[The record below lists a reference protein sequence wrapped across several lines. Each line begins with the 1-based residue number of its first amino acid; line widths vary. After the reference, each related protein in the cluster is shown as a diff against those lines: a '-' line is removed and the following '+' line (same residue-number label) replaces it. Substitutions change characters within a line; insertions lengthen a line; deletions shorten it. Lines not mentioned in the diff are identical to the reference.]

1 MSIDD
6 HDIEEL
12 RARLL
17 EAESNL
23 QAIYSGEIDA
33 LLLADENGER
43 RVFTLRG
50 ADAPYRALVERMQEG
65 AATLSVSG
73 DIVYC
78 NQRFAELVQMP
89 LEQVF
94 GASIGKFLPAAEG
107 EILRA
112 MLDHGSGRYQTRLV
126 LNGQE
131 STEVQVTLSSI
142 VLDDIEHRTLI
153 LSDISS
159 LARAQRENRSK
170 DEFLAM
176 LAHELRNPLGA
187 IQGAVHAL
195 ALMNQT
201 EPMALR
207 ATGIIKRQVVHM
219 ARLVDDL
226 LDVGRAVTGKI
237 VLKRVPVN
245 LAESVKASIAA
256 IASGNAS
263 NQGRIDLVSEP
274 VWVSGDP
281 VRLEQIVG
289 NLVSNAL
296 KFTRGEGVISVGVG
310 REGDD
315 AVLRVAD
322 QGIGIPAEMLP
333 KIFDLFVQA
342 HHTIDRSRGGLGI
355 GLTLVRRLAELHGGT
370 VHADSLG
377 DGHGSTFTVRM
388 PTVAAPKLADGVAA
402 GTSNGRGHQRV
413 FESRRVLLV
422 DDNHDS
428 REMYRAVLRAHGHD
442 VCEAPDGE
450 RALALLQ
457 QRALDRPL
465 DVAFIDIGLPGGMDG
480 YELARRIR
488 SLPMGRD
495 VRLVALTGYGFPEDR
510 QQSKQA
516 GFARHLVK
524 PVEPEALQRELSAVK
539 RMGSGTVA
547 WQRCTVR
554 SSSAPAPGRRSD
566 RRRFQYPRKYV
577 SMRR

>member
-1 MSIDD
+1 MNIDEMD
-6 HDIEEL
+6 LEEC
-12 RARLL
+12 RARLA

-23 QAIYSGEIDA
+23 HAIYSGEIDA
-33 LLLADENGER
+33 LLLADEKGER
-43 RVFTLRG
+43 RVFTLRS

-65 AATLSVSG
+65 AATLSVTG

-78 NQRFAELVQMP
+78 NQRFADLVHTP

-94 GASIGKFLPAAEG
+94 GASIARFLPTAEG
-107 EILRA
+107 DILRA
-112 MLDHGSGRYQTRLV
+112 MLDHGSGRYQTRLM
-126 LNGQE
+126 LDGQE

-142 VLDDIEHRTLI
+142 VLDDVEHRTLI

-195 ALMNQT
+195 SLMNQT

-237 VLKRVPVN
+237 VLKRLPVN
-245 LAESVKASIAA
+245 LAEVVKTYVAA
-256 IASGNAS
+256 LAAGNPNNHA
-263 NQGRIDLVSEP
+263 RIEIVSEP

-289 NLVSNAL
+289 NLVTNAI
-296 KFTRGEGVISVGVG
+296 KFTRGEGLISVHVG

-322 QGIGIPAEMLP
+322 QGIGIPADMLP

-342 HHTIDRSRGGLGI
+342 HQTIDRSRGGLGI
-355 GLTLVRRLAELHGGT
+355 GLTLVRRLAELHGGG
-370 VHADSLG
+370 VRAESKG

-388 PTVAAPKLADGVAA
+388 PTVAAPKMAENGAA
-402 GTSNGRGHQRV
+402 KQNGHGNGHT
-413 FESRRVLLV
+413 EPRRVLLV

-457 QRALDRPL
+457 ELERDHPL

-488 SLPMGRD
+488 SLPMGRNM
-495 VRLVALTGYGFPEDR
+495 RLVALTGYGFPEDR
-510 QQSKQA
+510 QQSRLA

-524 PVEPEALQRELSAVK
+524 PVEPEALQRELNAV
-539 RMGSGTVA
+539 
-547 WQRCTVR
+547 
-554 SSSAPAPGRRSD
+554 
-566 RRRFQYPRKYV
+566 PRGV
-577 SMRR
+577 H

>member
-1 MSIDD
+1 MN
-6 HDIEEL
+6 IEEL
-12 RARLL
+12 GIEDLRTRLV

-43 RVFTLRG
+43 RVFTLRS

-78 NQRFAELVQMP
+78 NQRFADLVHTP

-94 GASIGKFLPAAEG
+94 GASIGRFLPAAEG

-112 MLDHGSGRYQTRLV
+112 MLEHGSGRYQTRLV

-142 VLDDIEHRTLI
+142 VLDDVEHRTLI

-201 EPMALR
+201 EPMSLR

-237 VLKRVPVN
+237 VLKRQPVN
-245 LAESVKASIAA
+245 LADAVKASIGA
-256 IASGNAS
+256 IASGNP
-263 NQGRIDLVSEP
+263 NNHGRVDLASEP

-296 KFTRGEGVISVGVG
+296 KFTRGEGVISVLVG

-315 AVLRVAD
+315 AVLRVTD
-322 QGIGIPAEMLP
+322 QGIGIPADMLP

-355 GLTLVRRLAELHGGT
+355 GLTLVRRLAELHGGS
-370 VHADSLG
+370 VHAASEG

-388 PTVAAPKLADGVAA
+388 PTVAAPKAADETVAA
-402 GTSNGRGHQRV
+402 ISNGNGHKRA

-450 RALALLQ
+450 RALALFQ

-524 PVEPEALQRELSAVK
+524 PVEPEALQRELSA
-539 RMGSGTVA
+539 A
-547 WQRCTVR
+547 
-554 SSSAPAPGRRSD
+554 RRN
-566 RRRFQYPRKYV
+566 
-577 SMRR
+577 

>member
-1 MSIDD
+1 M
-6 HDIEEL
+6 
-12 RARLL
+12 
-17 EAESNL
+17 
-23 QAIYSGEIDA
+23 
-33 LLLADENGER
+33 LLADENGER
-43 RVFTLRG
+43 RVFTLRS

-65 AATLSVSG
+65 AATLSVTG

-78 NQRFAELVQMP
+78 NQRFADLVQVP

-112 MLDHGSGRYQTRLV
+112 MLEHGSGRYQTRLV

-142 VLDDIEHRTLI
+142 VLDDVEHRTLI

-237 VLKRVPVN
+237 VLKRAPVN
-245 LAESVKASIAA
+245 LAESVKASIGA
-256 IASGNAS
+256 IASGNPN

-296 KFTRGEGVISVGVG
+296 KFTRGEGVISVFVG

-322 QGIGIPAEMLP
+322 QGIGIPADMLP

-342 HHTIDRSRGGLGI
+342 HHTIDRTRGGLGI

-370 VHADSLG
+370 VHAASEG
-377 DGHGSTFTVRM
+377 DGRGSTFTVRM
-388 PTVAAPKLADGVAA
+388 PTVAAPKVGRRRSAAGNERQRQPARVRIAPRAAGGRQPRFARDVSRGAARARPRRVRSAGWRTRTGVAA
-402 GTSNGRGHQRV
+402 AARARPPARRRVHRHRPAGRHGRLRAGAPHPQPAHGARRAPRRAHRLW
-413 FESRRVLLV
+413 FSRRPPAVQAGGLRAA
-422 DDNHDS
+422 S
-428 REMYRAVLRAHGHD
+428 REARGTRGAAARAQRGRPPPLMGT
-442 VCEAPDGE
+442 
-450 RALALLQ
+450 LL
-457 QRALDRPL
+457 
-465 DVAFIDIGLPGGMDG
+465 I
-480 YELARRIR
+480 
-488 SLPMGRD
+488 
-495 VRLVALTGYGFPEDR
+495 
-510 QQSKQA
+510 
-516 GFARHLVK
+516 
-524 PVEPEALQRELSAVK
+524 
-539 RMGSGTVA
+539 
-547 WQRCTVR
+547 C
-554 SSSAPAPGRRSD
+554 
-566 RRRFQYPRKYV
+566 
-577 SMRR
+577 

>member
-1 MSIDD
+1 MMNVEEMSL
-6 HDIEEL
+6 EEL
-12 RARLL
+12 RERLA
-17 EAESNL
+17 EAEGNL

-33 LLLADENGER
+33 LLLSDEDGER
-43 RVFTLRG
+43 RVYTLRS

-73 DIVYC
+73 DVVYC
-78 NQRFAELVQMP
+78 NQRFADLVRLP
-89 LEQVF
+89 LAQVF
-94 GASIGKFLPAAEG
+94 GAPIGRFLPPAEG

-112 MLDHGSGRYQTRLV
+112 MLEHGSGRYQTHLM
-126 LNGQE
+126 LNGRE
-131 STEVQVTLSSI
+131 ATEVQVTLSSI
-142 VLDDIEHRTLI
+142 VLDDVEHRTLI

-195 ALMNQT
+195 TLMNQNA
-201 EPMALR
+201 EPMAQR

-237 VLKRVPVN
+237 VLKRTPFN
-245 LAESVKASIAA
+245 FAEAVKSQITT
-256 IASGNAS
+256 IASGNP
-263 NQGRIDLVSEP
+263 NNLGRIDLVSEP
-274 VWVSGDP
+274 VWVHGDV
-281 VRLEQIVG
+281 VRLEQIAG
-289 NLVSNAL
+289 NLISNAL
-296 KFTRGEGVISVGVG
+296 KFTRGDGVVKVFVG

-322 QGIGIPAEMLP
+322 EGIGIPADMLP

-355 GLTLVRRLAELHGGT
+355 GLTLVRRLAEMHGGT
-370 VHADSLG
+370 VDAAS
-377 DGHGSTFTVRM
+377 DGEGKGATFTVRI
-388 PTVAAPKLADGVAA
+388 PTVAAPKTEGNGAA
-402 GTSNGRGHQRV
+402 VESNCMELRRS

-428 REMYRAVLRAHGHD
+428 REMYRTVLLAHGHN

-450 RALALLQ
+450 HALALLQ
-457 QRALDRPL
+457 EMTEADSL

-488 SLPMGRD
+488 KHPLGAN

-510 QQSKQA
+510 MLSKQA
-516 GFARHLVK
+516 GFAKHLVK
-524 PVEPEALQRELSAVK
+524 PVEPDALHKELNAV
-539 RMGSGTVA
+539 A
-547 WQRCTVR
+547 
-554 SSSAPAPGRRSD
+554 RRTN
-566 RRRFQYPRKYV
+566 
-577 SMRR
+577 

>member
-1 MSIDD
+1 MN
-6 HDIEEL
+6 IEEL
-12 RARLL
+12 DVEELRSRLA

-23 QAIYSGEIDA
+23 HAIYSGEIDA
-33 LLLADENGER
+33 LLLSDENGER
-43 RVFTLRG
+43 RVFTLRS

-65 AATLSVSG
+65 AATLSLRG

-78 NQRFAELVQMP
+78 NQRFADLVCVP
-89 LEQVF
+89 LEHAI
-94 GASIGKFLPAAEG
+94 GESIGRFLPPAEG

-112 MLDHGSGRYQTRLV
+112 MLEHGSGRYQTRLI
-126 LNGQE
+126 LNGRE

-195 ALMNQT
+195 GLMNQT
-201 EPMALR
+201 EPMSVR

-237 VLKRVPVN
+237 VLKRQPVN
-245 LAESVKASIAA
+245 LADSVKATIAT
-256 IASGNAS
+256 IASGNPHNHA
-263 NQGRIDLVSEP
+263 RLDLTSEP

-296 KFTRGEGVISVGVG
+296 KFTRGDGVISVFVG
-310 REGDD
+310 READD
-315 AVLRVAD
+315 AVLRVTD
-322 QGIGIPAEMLP
+322 KGIGIPPDMLP

-342 HHTIDRSRGGLGI
+342 HQTIDRTRGGLGI
-355 GLTLVRRLAELHGGT
+355 GLTLVRRLAELHGGG
-370 VHADSLG
+370 VHAASEG
-377 DGHGSTFTVRM
+377 DGRGSTFTVRM
-388 PTVAAPKLADGVAA
+388 PTVAAPKVDSDAAPA
-402 GTSNGRGHQRV
+402 GTDAATRRH

-450 RALALLQ
+450 HALALLQ
-457 QRALDRPL
+457 LATDRPL

-488 SLPMGRD
+488 TLPNCGAL
-495 VRLVALTGYGFPEDR
+495 RLVALTGYGFPEDR
-510 QQSKQA
+510 QQSKLA

-524 PVEPEALQRELSAVK
+524 PVDPEALQRELSAV
-539 RMGSGTVA
+539 TP
-547 WQRCTVR
+547 QTH
-554 SSSAPAPGRRSD
+554 
-566 RRRFQYPRKYV
+566 
-577 SMRR
+577 

>member
-1 MSIDD
+1 MTIDD
-6 HDIEEL
+6 LDIEEL
-12 RARLL
+12 RARLA
-17 EAESNL
+17 EAEHNL
-23 QAIYSGEIDA
+23 HAIYSGEIDA
-33 LLLADENGER
+33 LLLADEKGER
-43 RVFTLRG
+43 RVFTLRS

-65 AATLSVSG
+65 AATLSIRG

-78 NQRFAELVQMP
+78 NQRFADLVRQP
-89 LEQVF
+89 LGQVF
-94 GASIGKFLPAAEG
+94 GASIGRFLPTEEG
-107 EILRA
+107 DILRA
-112 MLDHGSGRYQTRLV
+112 MLEHGSGRYQTRLV

-131 STEVQVTLSSI
+131 ATEVQVTLSSI
-142 VLDDIEHRTLI
+142 VLDDVEHRTLI

-195 ALMNQT
+195 SLMNQT

-237 VLKRVPVN
+237 VLKRAPVN
-245 LAESVKASIAA
+245 LADAVKTYIAGMG
-256 IASGNAS
+256 SGSPGNHA
-263 NQGRIDLVSEP
+263 RVEIVSEP

-296 KFTRGEGVISVGVG
+296 KFTRGEGVISVFVG

-315 AVLRVAD
+315 AVLRVID
-322 QGIGIPAEMLP
+322 HGIGIPADMLP

-355 GLTLVRRLAELHGGT
+355 GLTLVRRLAELHGGS
-370 VHADSLG
+370 VQAASEG
-377 DGHGSTFTVRM
+377 DGHGSTFTVRL
-388 PTVAAPKLADGVAA
+388 PTVAAPKAANADAVVKA
-402 GTSNGRGHQRV
+402 NGNGNGHH
-413 FESRRVLLV
+413 SAPRRVLLV

-457 QRALDRPL
+457 QLERDPPL

-488 SLPMGRD
+488 SLPMGRN

-510 QQSKQA
+510 QQSRLA

-524 PVEPEALQRELSAVK
+524 PVEPEALQRELNAVT
-539 RMGSGTVA
+539 RH
-547 WQRCTVR
+547 
-554 SSSAPAPGRRSD
+554 
-566 RRRFQYPRKYV
+566 
-577 SMRR
+577 

>member
-1 MSIDD
+1 MNIEDL
-6 HDIEEL
+6 DIEEL
-12 RARLL
+12 RARLA

-23 QAIYSGEIDA
+23 HAIYSGEIDA
-33 LLLADENGER
+33 LLLADENGGR
-43 RVFTLRG
+43 RIFTLRS

-65 AATLSVSG
+65 AATLSITG

-78 NQRFAELVQMP
+78 NQRFADLVHMP

-94 GASIGKFLPAAEG
+94 GASIGQFLPTAEG

-112 MLDHGSGRYQTRLV
+112 MLDHGSGRYQTRLM
-126 LNGQE
+126 LDGEE
-131 STEVQVTLSSI
+131 STEVQVTLSTI
-142 VLDDIEHRTLI
+142 VLDDVEHRTLI

-195 ALMNQT
+195 SLMNQT

-245 LAESVKASIAA
+245 LAESVKAYIGA
-256 IASGNAS
+256 ITSGGPQNHAH
-263 NQGRIDLVSEP
+263 IEFASEP

-289 NLVSNAL
+289 NLLSNAL
-296 KFTRGEGVISVGVG
+296 KFTRGEGVIHVFVG

-315 AVLRVAD
+315 AVLRITD
-322 QGIGIPAEMLP
+322 QGIGIPTDMLP

-355 GLTLVRRLAELHGGT
+355 GLTLVRRLVELHGGI
-370 VHADSLG
+370 VQAASKG

-388 PTVAAPKLADGVAA
+388 PTVAAPRAADMDAA
-402 GTSNGRGHQRV
+402 EKTNGHGNGHAIKPC
-413 FESRRVLLV
+413 RVLLV

-450 RALALLQ
+450 RALALVKQ
-457 QRALDRPL
+457 GERDHPL

-510 QQSKQA
+510 QQSRQA

-524 PVEPEALQRELSAVK
+524 PVEPEALQRELNAVT
-539 RMGSGTVA
+539 RH
-547 WQRCTVR
+547 
-554 SSSAPAPGRRSD
+554 
-566 RRRFQYPRKYV
+566 
-577 SMRR
+577 

>member
-1 MSIDD
+1 MNFDD
-6 HDIEEL
+6 LSKEEL
-12 RARLL
+12 RARLV

-33 LLLADENGER
+33 LLLADENGDR
-43 RVFTLRG
+43 RVFTLRS

-65 AATLSVSG
+65 AATLSLTG

-78 NQRFAELVQMP
+78 NQRFADLVCMP

-107 EILRA
+107 EIVRA

-126 LNGQE
+126 LNGE
-131 STEVQVTLSSI
+131 EATEVQVTLSSI
-142 VLDDIEHRTLI
+142 VLDEVEHRTLI

-187 IQGAVHAL
+187 VQGAVHAL
-195 ALMNQT
+195 SMMNQT
-201 EPMALR
+201 EPMAQR

-245 LAESVKASIAA
+245 LAESVKTSIAA
-256 IASGNAS
+256 IASGSPNYR
-263 NQGRIDLVSEP
+263 GRIDLVTEP

-296 KFTRGEGVISVGVG
+296 KFTRGDGVVSVFVG
-310 REGDD
+310 CDGDD

-322 QGIGIPAEMLP
+322 QGIGIPADMLP

-342 HHTIDRSRGGLGI
+342 HHTIDRTRGGLGI
-355 GLTLVRRLAELHGGT
+355 GLTLVRRLAELHGGSA
-370 VHADSLG
+370 HAASDG
-377 DGHGSTFTVRM
+377 DGLGSTFTVRM
-388 PTVAAPKLADGVAA
+388 PTVAAPKEENTADTAA
-402 GTSNGRGHQRV
+402 HARSHRRA
-413 FESRRVLLV
+413 FEARRVLLV

-428 REMYRAVLRAHGHD
+428 REMYRAVLRAQGHD

-450 RALALLQ
+450 RALEMLQ
-457 QRALDRPL
+457 QRPVDRPL
-465 DVAFIDIGLPGGMDG
+465 DIAFIDIGLPGGMDG

-488 SLPMGRD
+488 NLPMGRD

-510 QQSKQA
+510 QQSRQA
-516 GFARHLVK
+516 GFSRHLVK
-524 PVEPEALQRELSAVK
+524 PVDPEALQRELNAVTC
-539 RMGSGTVA
+539 RASTS
-547 WQRCTVR
+547 Q
-554 SSSAPAPGRRSD
+554 
-566 RRRFQYPRKYV
+566 
-577 SMRR
+577 

>member
-1 MSIDD
+1 MSIEDL
-6 HDIEEL
+6 DIDEL
-12 RARLL
+12 RSRLI

-23 QAIYSGEIDA
+23 HAIYSGEIDA
-33 LLLADENGER
+33 LVLTDDKGER
-43 RVFTLRG
+43 RVFTLRS

-65 AATLSVSG
+65 AATLSVTG

-78 NQRFAELVQMP
+78 NQRFAELVRVP
-89 LEQVF
+89 LENMF
-94 GASIGKFLPAAEG
+94 GASIGQFLPAAEG
-107 EILRA
+107 EILRG
-112 MLDHGSGRYQTRLV
+112 MLEHGSGRYQTRLV
-126 LNGQE
+126 LDGQE
-131 STEVQVTLSSI
+131 ATEVQVTLSRI

-195 ALMNQT
+195 GLMNQT

-237 VLKRVPVN
+237 VLKHQPMN
-245 LAESVKASIAA
+245 LADAVRSTVANL
-256 IASGNAS
+256 ASGNPNNHA
-263 NQGRIDLVSEP
+263 RLDVVSEP

-281 VRLEQIVG
+281 VRIEQIVG

-296 KFTRGEGVISVGVG
+296 KFTRGEGIVSVFVG
-310 REGDD
+310 QEGDD
-315 AVLRVAD
+315 AVLRIAD
-322 QGIGIPAEMLP
+322 QGIGIPADMLP

-342 HHTIDRSRGGLGI
+342 HHTIDRTRGGLGI
-355 GLTLVRRLAELHGGT
+355 GLTLVRRLAELHGGS
-370 VHADSLG
+370 VHAASDG
-377 DGHGSTFTVRM
+377 DGRGSTFTVRM
-388 PTVAAPKLADGVAA
+388 PTVAAPKVEPDAGLARTNGNAA
-402 GTSNGRGHQRV
+402 RRP

-428 REMYRAVLRAHGHD
+428 REMYRAVLRAHGHE

-457 QRALDRPL
+457 QRAEDRPL

-488 SLPMGRD
+488 DLPACRS

-510 QQSKQA
+510 LQSKLA

-524 PVEPEALQRELSAVK
+524 PVEPEALQRELS
-539 RMGSGTVA
+539 
-547 WQRCTVR
+547 
-554 SSSAPAPGRRSD
+554 
-566 RRRFQYPRKYV
+566 
-577 SMRR
+577 

>member
-1 MSIDD
+1 VN
-6 HDIEEL
+6 IEEL
-12 RARLL
+12 DVEELRTRLA

-23 QAIYSGEIDA
+23 HAIYNGEIDA
-33 LLLADENGER
+33 LLLSDENGER
-43 RVFTLRG
+43 RVFTLRS

-65 AATLSVSG
+65 AATLSLKG

-78 NQRFAELVQMP
+78 NQRFADLVCVP
-89 LEQVF
+89 LEHAIGQ
-94 GASIGKFLPAAEG
+94 SIGRFLPPAEG

-112 MLDHGSGRYQTRLV
+112 MLEHGSGRYQTRLI

-142 VLDDIEHRTLI
+142 VLDDVEHRTLI

-195 ALMNQT
+195 GLMNQT
-201 EPMALR
+201 EPMSVR

-237 VLKRVPVN
+237 VLKRQPVN
-245 LAESVKASIAA
+245 LADSVKATIAT
-256 IASGNAS
+256 IASGNPHNHA
-263 NQGRIDLVSEP
+263 RLDLTSEP

-296 KFTRGEGVISVGVG
+296 KFTRGDGVISVFVG
-310 REGDD
+310 READD
-315 AVLRVAD
+315 AVLRVTD
-322 QGIGIPAEMLP
+322 KGIGIPPDMLP

-342 HHTIDRSRGGLGI
+342 HQTIDRTRGGLGI
-355 GLTLVRRLAELHGGT
+355 GLTLVRRLAELHGGG
-370 VHADSLG
+370 VHAASEG
-377 DGHGSTFTVRM
+377 DGRGSTFTVRM
-388 PTVAAPKLADGVAA
+388 PTVAAPKVDSDAAPA
-402 GTSNGRGHQRV
+402 GTDAATRRH

-450 RALALLQ
+450 HALALLQ
-457 QRALDRPL
+457 LATDRPL

-488 SLPMGRD
+488 TLPNCGAL
-495 VRLVALTGYGFPEDR
+495 RLVALTGYGFPEDR
-510 QQSKQA
+510 QQSKLA

-524 PVEPEALQRELSAVK
+524 PVDPEALQRELSAV
-539 RMGSGTVA
+539 TP
-547 WQRCTVR
+547 QTH
-554 SSSAPAPGRRSD
+554 
-566 RRRFQYPRKYV
+566 
-577 SMRR
+577 

>member
-1 MSIDD
+1 MSA
-6 HDIEEL
+6 IENTEMDEL
-12 RARLL
+12 RARLA

-23 QAIYSGEIDA
+23 HAIYSGEIDA
-33 LLLADENGER
+33 LLLADEHGER
-43 RVFTLRG
+43 RVFTLRS

-65 AATLSVSG
+65 AATLSVTG

-78 NQRFAELVQMP
+78 NQRFADLVAVP

-94 GASIGKFLPAAEG
+94 GSSIGRFLPPAEG

-112 MLDHGSGRYQTRLV
+112 MLEHGSGRYQTRLV

-131 STEVQVTLSSI
+131 ATEVQVTLSSI
-142 VLDDIEHRTLI
+142 VLDDVEHRTLI

-237 VLKRVPVN
+237 VLKRAPVN
-245 LAESVKASIAA
+245 LADSVKTTIAT
-256 IASGNAS
+256 IASGNSS

-274 VWVSGDP
+274 VWVSGDA
-281 VRLEQIVG
+281 VRLEQIAG
-289 NLVSNAL
+289 NLISNAL
-296 KFTRGEGVISVGVG
+296 KFTRGDGVISVFVG

-322 QGIGIPAEMLP
+322 QGIGIPADMLP

-355 GLTLVRRLAELHGGT
+355 GLTLVRRLAELHGGS
-370 VHADSLG
+370 VHAASEG
-377 DGHGSTFTVRM
+377 DGRGSTFTVRM
-388 PTVAAPKLADGVAA
+388 PTVAAPKLEADAAVRADG
-402 GTSNGRGHQRV
+402 NGPRRA

-450 RALALLQ
+450 RALALFQ
-457 QRALDRPL
+457 QRGSDYPL

-524 PVEPEALQRELSAVK
+524 PVEPEALQRELNAV
-539 RMGSGTVA
+539 
-547 WQRCTVR
+547 
-554 SSSAPAPGRRSD
+554 PRRAN
-566 RRRFQYPRKYV
+566 
-577 SMRR
+577 

>member
-1 MSIDD
+1 VSVDELD
-6 HDIEEL
+6 VEEL
-12 RARLL
+12 RQRLI
-17 EAESNL
+17 EAEGNL
-23 QAIYSGEIDA
+23 HAIYSGEIDA
-33 LLLADENGER
+33 LLLADEHGER
-43 RVFTLRG
+43 RVFTLRS

-65 AATLSVSG
+65 AATLSVTG

-78 NQRFAELVQMP
+78 NQRFADLVRLP
-89 LEQVF
+89 LEQVM
-94 GASIGKFLPAAEG
+94 GSPISRFLPVAEG
-107 EILRA
+107 EIIRA

-126 LNGQE
+126 LDGQE
-131 STEVQVTLSSI
+131 ATEVQVTFSSI
-142 VLDDIEHRTLI
+142 VLDDVEHRTLI

-195 ALMNQT
+195 TLMSP
-201 EPMALR
+201 EPMSQR
-207 ATGIIKRQVVHM
+207 ATAIIKRQVTHM

-237 VLKRVPVN
+237 VLKRSPVN
-245 LAESVKASIAA
+245 LADAVKSSVSVIAA
-256 IASGNAS
+256 GNPT
-263 NQGRIDLVSEP
+263 NQGRIDLISEP
-274 VWVSGDP
+274 VWVSGDA
-281 VRLEQIVG
+281 VRVEQIIG

-296 KFTRGEGVISVGVG
+296 KFTRGDGVVSVFVG

-322 QGIGIPAEMLP
+322 QGIGIPPDMLP

-370 VHADSLG
+370 VHAHS
-377 DGHGSTFTVRM
+377 DGEGRGSTFTVRL
-388 PTVAAPKLADGVAA
+388 PSVAAPVAKSDGNGQAK
-402 GTSNGRGHQRV
+402 SNGHDGKRS

-428 REMYRAVLRAHGHD
+428 REMYRAVLLAHGHD
-442 VCEAPDGE
+442 VCEAADGE
-450 RALALLQ
+450 HALALLERGQ
-457 QRALDRPL
+457 DPL

-488 SLPMGRD
+488 SHPAGANI
-495 VRLVALTGYGFPEDR
+495 RLVALTGYGFPEDR
-510 QQSKQA
+510 VHSRNA
-516 GFARHLVK
+516 GFAKHLVK
-524 PVEPEALQRELSAVK
+524 PVEPEALHRELTA
-539 RMGSGTVA
+539 A
-547 WQRCTVR
+547 QR
-554 SSSAPAPGRRSD
+554 
-566 RRRFQYPRKYV
+566 PRAN
-577 SMRR
+577 

>member
-1 MSIDD
+1 LNVDD
-6 HDIEEL
+6 LDVEEL
-12 RARLL
+12 RQRLI
-17 EAESNL
+17 EAEGNL
-23 QAIYSGEIDA
+23 HAIYSGEIDA
-33 LLLADENGER
+33 LLLADEKGER
-43 RVFTLRG
+43 RVFTLRS

-65 AATLSVSG
+65 AATLSVTG

-78 NQRFAELVQMP
+78 NQRFADLVQVP

-94 GASIGKFLPAAEG
+94 GASIGRFLPPAEG
-107 EILRA
+107 DIIRA

-131 STEVQVTLSSI
+131 ATEVQVTFSSI
-142 VLDDIEHRTLI
+142 VLDDVEHRTLI

-195 ALMNQT
+195 TLLNQT
-201 EPMALR
+201 EPMAVR
-207 ATGIIKRQVVHM
+207 AAGIIKRQVTHM

-237 VLKRVPVN
+237 VLKRAPVN
-245 LAESVKASIAA
+245 LADAVKSSVSVIAA
-256 IASGNAS
+256 GNPA
-263 NQGRIDLVSEP
+263 NQGRIDLISEP
-274 VWVSGDP
+274 VWVSGDA
-281 VRLEQIVG
+281 VRVEQIIG

-296 KFTRGEGVISVGVG
+296 KFTRGDGVVSVFVG

-322 QGIGIPAEMLP
+322 QGIGIPPDMLP

-355 GLTLVRRLAELHGGT
+355 GLTLVRRLAELHGGS
-370 VHADSLG
+370 VHAHS
-377 DGHGSTFTVRM
+377 DGEGRGSTFTVRL
-388 PTVAAPKLADGVAA
+388 PTVAAPAALDGN
-402 GTSNGRGHQRV
+402 GHDKSNGDARRT

-428 REMYRAVLRAHGHD
+428 REMYRAVLLAHGHD
-442 VCEAPDGE
+442 VCEAADGE
-450 RALALLQ
+450 HALAM
-457 QRALDRPL
+457 LDSDGAGPP

-488 SLPMGRD
+488 SHPAGANI
-495 VRLVALTGYGFPEDR
+495 RLVALTGYGFPEDR
-510 QQSKQA
+510 LHSRQA
-516 GFARHLVK
+516 GFAKHLVK
-524 PVEPEALQRELSAVK
+524 PVEPEALHHELTAVQR
-539 RMGSGTVA
+539 
-547 WQRCTVR
+547 
-554 SSSAPAPGRRSD
+554 
-566 RRRFQYPRKYV
+566 PRTN
-577 SMRR
+577 

>member
-1 MSIDD
+1 MN
-6 HDIEEL
+6 IEEL
-12 RARLL
+12 DVEELRTRLA

-23 QAIYSGEIDA
+23 HAIYNGEIDA
-33 LLLADENGER
+33 LLLSDENGER
-43 RVFTLRG
+43 RVFTLRS

-65 AATLSVSG
+65 AATLSLKG

-78 NQRFAELVQMP
+78 NQRFADLVCVP
-89 LEQVF
+89 LEHAIGQ
-94 GASIGKFLPAAEG
+94 SIGRFLPPAEG

-112 MLDHGSGRYQTRLV
+112 MLEHGSGRYQTRLI
-126 LNGQE
+126 LNGRE

-195 ALMNQT
+195 GLMNQT
-201 EPMALR
+201 EPMSVR

-237 VLKRVPVN
+237 VLKRQPVN
-245 LAESVKASIAA
+245 LADSVKATIAT
-256 IASGNAS
+256 IASGNPHNHA
-263 NQGRIDLVSEP
+263 RLDLTSEP

-296 KFTRGEGVISVGVG
+296 KFTRGDGVISVFVG
-310 REGDD
+310 READD
-315 AVLRVAD
+315 AVLRVTD
-322 QGIGIPAEMLP
+322 KGIGIPPDMLP

-342 HHTIDRSRGGLGI
+342 HQTIDRTRGGLGI
-355 GLTLVRRLAELHGGT
+355 GLTLVRRLAELHGGG
-370 VHADSLG
+370 VHAASEG
-377 DGHGSTFTVRM
+377 DGRGSTFTVRM
-388 PTVAAPKLADGVAA
+388 PTVAAPKVDSDAAPA
-402 GTSNGRGHQRV
+402 GTDAATRRH

-450 RALALLQ
+450 HALALLQ
-457 QRALDRPL
+457 LATDRPL

-488 SLPMGRD
+488 TLPNCGAL
-495 VRLVALTGYGFPEDR
+495 RLVALTGYGFPEDR
-510 QQSKQA
+510 QQSKLA

-524 PVEPEALQRELSAVK
+524 PVDPEALQRELSAV
-539 RMGSGTVA
+539 TP
-547 WQRCTVR
+547 QTH
-554 SSSAPAPGRRSD
+554 
-566 RRRFQYPRKYV
+566 
-577 SMRR
+577 

>member
-1 MSIDD
+1 MSG
-6 HDIEEL
+6 IEDAELEAL
-12 RARLL
+12 RARLA

-23 QAIYSGEIDA
+23 HAIYSGEIDA

-43 RVFTLRG
+43 RVFTLRS

-65 AATLSVSG
+65 AATLSITG

-78 NQRFAELVQMP
+78 NQRFADLVDVP
-89 LEQVF
+89 LEHVF
-94 GASIGKFLPAAEG
+94 GASIGRFLPPAEG

-112 MLDHGSGRYQTRLV
+112 MLEHGSGRYQTRLI

-131 STEVQVTLSSI
+131 ATEVQVTLSSI
-142 VLDDIEHRTLI
+142 VLDDVEHRTLI

-201 EPMALR
+201 EPMAQR

-237 VLKRVPVN
+237 VLKRSPVN
-245 LAESVKASIAA
+245 LADSVKTTIST
-256 IASGNAS
+256 IASGNPN

-274 VWVSGDP
+274 VWVSGDA
-281 VRLEQIVG
+281 VRLEQIAG

-296 KFTRGEGVISVGVG
+296 KFTRGDGVISVFVG

-322 QGIGIPAEMLP
+322 QGIGIPADMLP

-370 VHADSLG
+370 VHAASEG
-377 DGHGSTFTVRM
+377 DGRGSTFTVRM
-388 PTVAAPKLADGVAA
+388 PTVAAPKQESEVAA
-402 GTSNGRGHQRV
+402 VHGKGNANGQRRA

-450 RALALLQ
+450 RALALFQ
-457 QRALDRPL
+457 QRGADRPL

-524 PVEPEALQRELSAVK
+524 PVEPEALQRELNAV
-539 RMGSGTVA
+539 S
-547 WQRCTVR
+547 
-554 SSSAPAPGRRSD
+554 RRAN
-566 RRRFQYPRKYV
+566 
-577 SMRR
+577 

>member
-1 MSIDD
+1 MSANVEREM
-6 HDIEEL
+6 EEL
-12 RARLL
+12 RARLA

-23 QAIYSGEIDA
+23 HAIYSGEIDA

-43 RVFTLRG
+43 RVFTLRS

-65 AATLSVSG
+65 AATLSITG

-78 NQRFAELVQMP
+78 NQRFADLVDVP
-89 LEQVF
+89 LEHVF
-94 GASIGKFLPAAEG
+94 GSSIGQFLPPAEG

-112 MLDHGSGRYQTRLV
+112 MLEHGSGRYQTRLV

-131 STEVQVTLSSI
+131 ATEVQVTLSSI
-142 VLDDIEHRTLI
+142 VLDDVEHRTLI

-237 VLKRVPVN
+237 VLKRLPVN
-245 LAESVKASIAA
+245 LAESVKTTIST
-256 IASGNAS
+256 IASGNPN

-274 VWVSGDP
+274 VWVSGDA
-281 VRLEQIVG
+281 VRLEQIAG

-296 KFTRGEGVISVGVG
+296 KFTRGDGVISVFVG

-322 QGIGIPAEMLP
+322 QGIGIPADMLP

-370 VHADSLG
+370 VHAASEG
-377 DGHGSTFTVRM
+377 DGRGSTFTVRM
-388 PTVAAPKLADGVAA
+388 PTVAAPKQVSDNAA
-402 GTSNGRGHQRV
+402 AHSNGNGHRRA

-450 RALALLQ
+450 RALALFQ
-457 QRALDRPL
+457 QPGDDRPL

-524 PVEPEALQRELSAVK
+524 PVEPEALQRELNAV
-539 RMGSGTVA
+539 T
-547 WQRCTVR
+547 
-554 SSSAPAPGRRSD
+554 RR
-566 RRRFQYPRKYV
+566 PN
-577 SMRR
+577 

>member
-1 MSIDD
+1 MSSIDD
-6 HDIEEL
+6 AEMELL
-12 RARLL
+12 RARLA

-43 RVFTLRG
+43 RVFTLRS

-78 NQRFAELVQMP
+78 NQRFAELVDVP

-94 GASIGKFLPAAEG
+94 GASIGQFLPPAEG

-131 STEVQVTLSSI
+131 ATEVQVTLSSI
-142 VLDDIEHRTLI
+142 VLDDVEHRTLI

-201 EPMALR
+201 EPMAQR

-237 VLKRVPVN
+237 VLKRLPVN
-245 LAESVKASIAA
+245 LADSVKTTIST
-256 IASGNAS
+256 IASGNPN

-274 VWVSGDP
+274 VWVSGDA

-296 KFTRGEGVISVGVG
+296 KFTRGDGVISVFVG

-322 QGIGIPAEMLP
+322 QGIGIPADMLP

-370 VHADSLG
+370 VHAASEG
-377 DGHGSTFTVRM
+377 DGRGSTFTVRM
-388 PTVAAPKLADGVAA
+388 PTVAAPKQENEGVAA
-402 GTSNGRGHQRV
+402 HGNGSGQRRA

-450 RALALLQ
+450 RALALFQ
-457 QRALDRPL
+457 QRCSDRPL

-524 PVEPEALQRELSAVK
+524 PVEPEALQRELNAV
-539 RMGSGTVA
+539 T
-547 WQRCTVR
+547 
-554 SSSAPAPGRRSD
+554 RRAN
-566 RRRFQYPRKYV
+566 
-577 SMRR
+577 